1 MKTIY
6 INYFDEI
13 SANKARAFM
22 NACTHLLGTTPA
34 PDRFY
39 FLFSSSGGNVEAGVA
54 LYNFL
59 RALPIKLAFHNI
71 GSADSIATVVF
82 LAGEERYANSHAT
95 FMIHGVTWT
104 LNSVFDGE
112 ALGQLNSVA
121 VHTDNKIVD
130 IISDRTTLTEAEIRA
145 LFTQGE
151 TKDAAFALQK
161 GIIQQVSQAII
172 PKNET
177 LISFNFPA

>member
-6 INYFDEI
+6 INYFDVI
-13 SANKARAFM
+13 SQPKARAFM
-22 NACTHLLGTTPA
+22 NACTQLLGSTPK

-39 FLFSSSGGNVEAGVA
+39 FPFSAAGGNVEVGIA

-59 RALPIKLAFHNI
+59 RALPVKIAFHNT

-82 LAGEERYANSHAT
+82 LAGEERYATNHAT

-104 LNSVFDGE
+104 LNAVFDRE

-121 VHTDNKIVD
+121 V
-130 IISDRTTLTEAEIRA
+130 
-145 LFTQGE
+145 Q
-151 TKDAAFALQK
+151 
-161 GIIQQVSQAII
+161 
-172 PKNET
+172 
-177 LISFNFPA
+177 